1 MPGNSELRAEGSRGK
16 QSERDVG
23 QGMKQQGTRQPMT
36 GPIRRIRFAYVTLFF
51 CGWVAVIGLRLT
63 WLQVVRHSDFVH
75 RAAMQQ
81 QRTFEVAPRRGVL
94 YDRNLREL
102 AMTVLVD
109 SIYAVPSEL
118 GENREQAAGMLARI
132 VHTDPQDRFTSEPQ
146 MMARFTAS
154 RNFAWVARRVDKET
168 AQRVR
173 EMNLKGV
180 YLQKEFKRFYPNGD
194 LLAHVLGYVGTDDTG
209 LGGLEREFDDD
220 MHGAPGHM
228 LTAVDAKHHVLGSDE
243 QQPLP
248 GENLVLTI
256 DSNIQYMAERALDAQ
271 VEKVK
276 ALHGT
281 VVVQD
286 PHTGQIL
293 ALAVSPRFNPNDKKH
308 MDASVLTNLAVSDVY
323 EPGSTFKLVTY
334 SAALD
339 GAGVQPTDIVD
350 CQGGAMTMYGRTL
363 HDDRSDHFGRVT
375 VQYALEHSSDVGA
388 AKMALK
394 LGNQKFYDYMRSFG
408 FGDRSGIELPSETRG
423 LLRAPKHWGSTS
435 ILSMA
440 IGQEIGVTPVQL
452 VTMVSTIANGGVYM
466 PPHVLLESSDN
477 LKGDP
482 RLVPMAFHPESEL
495 PEKLPDGAHR
505 VISELTSAKM
515 RSMMHG
521 IVTEGTGKEAA
532 LNGYSSAGKTGTAQ
546 KIDPATHTYS
556 HTKLVA
562 SFAGFAPVSNPAI
575 SVTVVIDNPTVGASK
590 YGGAVSAP
598 VFAEVAQEVLE
609 YLGVPHDQPL
619 KAKKDAAA
627 SPREMADEHHDE
639 HPDDHPD
646 DHPEDSTADLQA
658 MFDQVNSLPA
668 DDPLRGGSAAAPAEG
683 SAVRQSEVS
692 PAPPRHIASSRGDGI
707 LRLLPKR
714 VLDAFIAAGGTSSSM
729 PDSAEGNSARL
740 SAPQII
746 PVAEAREH
754 GVVVDSGRRVAVPSF
769 TGEALRDVVEKTGAA
784 GLRVKPVGSGMAREQ
799 IPAAGTM
806 VPPGTEIVVR
816 FTR

>member
-1 MPGNSELRAEGSRGK
+1 
-16 QSERDVG
+16 
-23 QGMKQQGTRQPMT
+23 MT
-36 GPIRRIRFAYVTLFF
+36 GPIRRVRFAYVTLFF
-51 CGWVAVIGLRLT
+51 CGWVALIGLRLV
-63 WLQVVRHSDFVH
+63 WLQVVRHGDFVH

-132 VHTDPQDRFTSEPQ
+132 VHTDPQDRFTSEAQ
-146 MMARFTAS
+146 MMARFNAS

-281 VVVQD
+281 IVVQD

-339 GAGVQPTDIVD
+339 GAGVQPSDIVD

-423 LLRAPKHWGSTS
+423 LLRAPKRWGATS

-482 RLVPMAFHPESEL
+482 RLVPMAFHPANEL

-515 RSMMHG
+515 RSMMQG

-598 VFAEVAQEVLE
+598 VFAEVAQQVLE

-619 KAKKDAAA
+619 KAKKDVAPTPKEVA
-627 SPREMADEHHDE
+627 
-639 HPDDHPD
+639 D
-646 DHPEDSTADLQA
+646 DHPEDNTADLQA

-668 DDPLRGGSAAAPAEG
+668 DDPLHGGAAAAEPVEPR
-683 SAVRQSEVS
+683 AAS
-692 PAPPRHIASSRGDGI
+692 PAPRHLASGTGGEI

-714 VLDAFIAAGGTSSSM
+714 VLDAFVASGGTNSSM
-729 PDSAEGNSARL
+729 PDAAEGRTARL
-740 SAPQII
+740 SSPQII

-754 GVVVDSGRRVAVPSF
+754 GVVVDSGRRVAVPAF
-769 TGEALRDVVEKTGAA
+769 TGEAMREVVEKTGAA
-784 GLRVKPVGSGMAREQ
+784 GLRVKPVGSGLAREQ